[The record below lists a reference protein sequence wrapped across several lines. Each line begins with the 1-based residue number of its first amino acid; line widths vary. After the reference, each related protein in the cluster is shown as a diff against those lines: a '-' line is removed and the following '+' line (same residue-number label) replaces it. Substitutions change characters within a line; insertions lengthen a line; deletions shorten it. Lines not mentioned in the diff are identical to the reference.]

1 MYLERFRLDKK
12 TAVITGGSRGIGK
25 AIAIAFAEAGA
36 DVVVAGRK
44 LPQLEETAREVEA
57 IGGRCLPVSAHMGKM
72 TDLENLIGAAMKE
85 FKRVNILVNNVAIN
99 PKFGPAED
107 IDESLFNKMID
118 VNLKAYFF
126 LSKMVMGSMER
137 EGGGS
142 IINISSIEGFSPS
155 YGTGLYNV
163 TKASVIMLTKV
174 LALEWA
180 SKNIR
185 VNSIAPGLIKTHFSE
200 FLWSNDEPL
209 KYFIERCPMKRAG
222 EPEEIASLALLLAS
236 DASSYTT
243 GAVFTADG
251 GFLI

>member
-12 TAVITGGSRGIGK
+12 TALITGGSRGIGK

-36 DVVVAGRK
+36 DIVIAGRK
-44 LPQLEETAREVEA
+44 LPALEETAKEVEA
-57 IGGRCLPVSAHMGKM
+57 TGVRCLPVSAHMGKM
-72 TDLENLIGAAMKE
+72 EDLEKLVDAAMKE
-85 FKRVNILVNNVAIN
+85 FKKVDILVNNVAIN
-99 PKFGPAED
+99 PKFGPVED
-107 IDESLFNKMID
+107 IDEALFDKMID
-118 VNLKAYFF
+118 VNLKAYLF

-163 TKASVIMLTKV
+163 TKASVVMLTKV
-174 LALEWA
+174 MALEWA

-200 FLWSNDEPL
+200 FLWSNEEPL
-209 KYFIERCPMKRAG
+209 KYFTKRCPMKRAG

>member
-1 MYLERFRLDKK
+1 MYLEKFRLEKK

-25 AIAIAFAEAGA
+25 SIAIAFAEAGA

-44 LPQLEETAREVEA
+44 FPQLEETAKEVEA
-57 IGGRCLPVSAHMGKM
+57 LGVRCLPVAAHMGKM
-72 TDLENLIGAAMKE
+72 EELENLMGAALKE
-85 FKRVNILVNNVAIN
+85 FKKVDILVNNVAIN
-99 PKFGPAED
+99 PKFGPVED
-107 IDESLFNKMID
+107 TDEALFNKMID
-118 VNLKAYFF
+118 VNLKAYLF
-126 LSKMVMGSMER
+126 LSKMVMGSMEK

-155 YGTGLYNV
+155 YGTGLYNI

-180 SKNIR
+180 SKKIR

-200 FLWSNDEPL
+200 FLWSNEDPL
-209 KYFIERCPMKRAG
+209 KYFMERCPMKRAG

-251 GFLI
+251 GYLI

>member
-1 MYLERFRLDKK
+1 MYLEKFRLDKK

-57 IGGRCLPVSAHMGKM
+57 LGARCLPVSAHMGKM
-72 TDLENLIGAAMKE
+72 EELENLIGAALKE
-85 FKRVNILVNNVAIN
+85 FKKVDILVNNVAIN
-99 PKFGPAED
+99 PKFGPVED
-107 IDESLFNKMID
+107 TDEALFDKMID
-118 VNLKAYFF
+118 VNLKAYLF
-126 LSKMVMGSMER
+126 LSKMAMGSMEK

-142 IINISSIEGFSPS
+142 IVNISSIEGFSPS

-180 SKNIR
+180 SKKIR

-200 FLWSNDEPL
+200 FLWSNEDPL
-209 KYFIERCPMKRAG
+209 KYFMERCPMKRAG